1 MRRGPSLKRKPEPDP
16 IYNSL
21 LVSQLINQVLL
32 DGKKDLASNIV
43 YSALELVEKQTGS
56 DPINTLKD
64 AFENVRPQIET
75 KSRRVG
81 GTNYQVPMEVPQR
94 RSTTLAIRWMVDSSR
109 KRGENTMSERLGR
122 EILDA
127 SLLINLLVDSKGKI
141 ILNQALDLEDAE
153 VGLNCLAIPLYH
165 EGKID
170 AVLGVAGPAARI
182 PASQLRAFAS
192 KLQRVSL

>member
-56 DPINTLKD
+56 DPLNTLKD

-109 KRGENTMSERLGR
+109 KRGENTMSE
-122 EILDA
+122 
-127 SLLINLLVDSKGKI
+127 
-141 ILNQALDLEDAE
+141 DLEE
-153 VGLNCLAIPLYH
+153 EI
-165 EGKID
+165 
-170 AVLGVAGPAARI
+170 
-182 PASQLRAFAS
+182 
-192 KLQRVSL
+192 

>member
-56 DPINTLKD
+56 DPLNTLKD
-64 AFENVRPQIET
+64 AFENVRPQTET

-127 SLLINLLVDSKGKI
+127 SNKTGASVKKR
-141 ILNQALDLEDAE
+141 EDVHKMAE
-153 VGLNCLAIPLYH
+153 SN
-165 EGKID
+165 
-170 AVLGVAGPAARI
+170 
-182 PASQLRAFAS
+182 RAFAHY
-192 KLQRVSL
+192 RW

>member
-56 DPINTLKD
+56 DPLNTLKD

-109 KRGENTMSERLGR
+109 KRGEKTMSERLGR

-127 SLLINLLVDSKGKI
+127 SNKSGASVKKR
-141 ILNQALDLEDAE
+141 EDVHKMAE
-153 VGLNCLAIPLYH
+153 SN
-165 EGKID
+165 
-170 AVLGVAGPAARI
+170 
-182 PASQLRAFAS
+182 RAFAHYRS
-192 KLQRVSL
+192 

>member
-1 MRRGPSLKRKPEPDP
+1 MRRGPSLKRKPKPDP

-109 KRGENTMSERLGR
+109 KRGENTMHERLGR

-127 SLLINLLVDSKGKI
+127 SNKTGASVKKR
-141 ILNQALDLEDAE
+141 EDVHKMAE
-153 VGLNCLAIPLYH
+153 
-165 EGKID
+165 
-170 AVLGVAGPAARI
+170 
-182 PASQLRAFAS
+182 STRAFAPYRWYS
-192 KLQRVSL
+192 M

>member
-56 DPINTLKD
+56 DPLNTLKD

-109 KRGENTMSERLGR
+109 KRVKKLC
-122 EILDA
+122 L
-127 SLLINLLVDSKGKI
+127 K
-141 ILNQALDLEDAE
+141 DLEE
-153 VGLNCLAIPLYH
+153 KY
-165 EGKID
+165 
-170 AVLGVAGPAARI
+170 
-182 PASQLRAFAS
+182 
-192 KLQRVSL
+192 

>member
-43 YSALELVEKQTGS
+43 YTALQLVEKQTGS
-56 DPINTLKD
+56 EPLNVLKD

-109 KRGENTMSERLGR
+109 KRGEKTMSERLGR

-127 SLLINLLVDSKGKI
+127 SNKTGASVKKR
-141 ILNQALDLEDAE
+141 EDVHKMAE
-153 VGLNCLAIPLYH
+153 SN
-165 EGKID
+165 
-170 AVLGVAGPAARI
+170 
-182 PASQLRAFAS
+182 RAFAHY
-192 KLQRVSL
+192 RW

>member
-109 KRGENTMSERLGR
+109 KRGEKTMYERLGR

-127 SLLINLLVDSKGKI
+127 KKEKMFIKWQNLIGPLLITGGN
-141 ILNQALDLEDAE
+141 
-153 VGLNCLAIPLYH
+153 
-165 EGKID
+165 
-170 AVLGVAGPAARI
+170 
-182 PASQLRAFAS
+182 
-192 KLQRVSL
+192 

>member
-43 YSALELVEKQTGS
+43 YSALQLVEKQTS
-56 DPINTLKD
+56 ADPLNTLKD

-81 GTNYQVPMEVPQR
+81 GATYQVPMEVPQR
-94 RSTTLAIRWMVDSSR
+94 RSTTLAIRWKVDSSR
-109 KRGENTMSERLGR
+109 KRGEKTMSERLGR

-127 SLLINLLVDSKGKI
+127 SNKTGASVKKR
-141 ILNQALDLEDAE
+141 EDVHKMAE
-153 VGLNCLAIPLYH
+153 SN
-165 EGKID
+165 
-170 AVLGVAGPAARI
+170 
-182 PASQLRAFAS
+182 RAFAHY
-192 KLQRVSL
+192 RW

>member
-56 DPINTLKD
+56 DPLNTLKD

-81 GTNYQVPMEVPQR
+81 GTNYRVPMEVPQR

-127 SLLINLLVDSKGKI
+127 SNKTGASVKKR
-141 ILNQALDLEDAE
+141 EDVHKMAE
-153 VGLNCLAIPLYH
+153 SN
-165 EGKID
+165 K
-170 AVLGVAGPAARI
+170 
-182 PASQLRAFAS
+182 AFAHF
-192 KLQRVSL
+192 RY

>member
-1 MRRGPSLKRKPEPDP
+1 MRRGPSLKRRPEPDP

-43 YSALELVEKQTGS
+43 YSALEIVEKQTGS
-56 DPINTLKD
+56 DPLNTLKD
-64 AFENVRPQIET
+64 AFENVRPQIE
-75 KSRRVG
+75 KISRRVG

-109 KRGENTMSERLGR
+109 KRGEKTMSERLGR

-127 SLLINLLVDSKGKI
+127 SNKTGASVKKR
-141 ILNQALDLEDAE
+141 EDVHKMAE
-153 VGLNCLAIPLYH
+153 SN
-165 EGKID
+165 
-170 AVLGVAGPAARI
+170 
-182 PASQLRAFAS
+182 RAFAHY
-192 KLQRVSL
+192 RW

>member
-16 IYNSL
+16 VYNSL

-56 DPINTLKD
+56 DPLNTLKD

-109 KRGENTMSERLGR
+109 KRGEKTMYERLGR

-127 SLLINLLVDSKGKI
+127 SNKTGASVKKR
-141 ILNQALDLEDAE
+141 EDVHKMAE
-153 VGLNCLAIPLYH
+153 SN
-165 EGKID
+165 
-170 AVLGVAGPAARI
+170 
-182 PASQLRAFAS
+182 RAFAHY
-192 KLQRVSL
+192 RW

>member
-1 MRRGPSLKRKPEPDP
+1 MRRGPSLKRRPEPDP

-56 DPINTLKD
+56 DPLNILKN

-81 GTNYQVPMEVPQR
+81 GTNYQVPMEVKPR
-94 RSTTLAIRWMVDSSR
+94 RA
-109 KRGENTMSERLGR
+109 
-122 EILDA
+122 
-127 SLLINLLVDSKGKI
+127 
-141 ILNQALDLEDAE
+141 QALAMKWIIESAE
-153 VGLNCLAIPLYH
+153 KRNEKTMRERVASEL
-165 EGKID
+165 ID
-170 AVLGVAGPAARI
+170 AFNNKGNSVKKREETHKMAEAN
-182 PASQLRAFAS
+182 RAFS
-192 KLQRVSL
+192 HFRW

>member
-43 YSALELVEKQTGS
+43 YSALEIVEKQTGS
-56 DPINTLKD
+56 DPLNTLKD

-94 RSTTLAIRWMVDSSR
+94 RSTTLAIRWMVDASR
-109 KRGENTMSERLGR
+109 KRGEKTMSERLGR

-127 SLLINLLVDSKGKI
+127 SNKTGASVKKR
-141 ILNQALDLEDAE
+141 EDVHKMAE
-153 VGLNCLAIPLYH
+153 SN
-165 EGKID
+165 
-170 AVLGVAGPAARI
+170 
-182 PASQLRAFAS
+182 RAFAHY
-192 KLQRVSL
+192 RW

>member
-1 MRRGPSLKRKPEPDP
+1 MRRGPSLKRQPEPDP
-16 IYNSL
+16 FYNSL

-56 DPINTLKD
+56 DPLNTLKD
-64 AFENVRPQIET
+64 AVENVRPQIET

-122 EILDA
+122 EMLDA
-127 SLLINLLVDSKGKI
+127 SNKTGASVKKR
-141 ILNQALDLEDAE
+141 EDVHKMAE
-153 VGLNCLAIPLYH
+153 SN
-165 EGKID
+165 
-170 AVLGVAGPAARI
+170 
-182 PASQLRAFAS
+182 RAFAHY
-192 KLQRVSL
+192 RW

>member
-43 YSALELVEKQTGS
+43 YSALEIVEKQTGS
-56 DPINTLKD
+56 DPLNTLKD

-109 KRGENTMSERLGR
+109 KRGEKTMSERLGR
-122 EILDA
+122 EIMDA
-127 SLLINLLVDSKGKI
+127 SNKTGASVKKR
-141 ILNQALDLEDAE
+141 EDVHKMAE
-153 VGLNCLAIPLYH
+153 SN
-165 EGKID
+165 
-170 AVLGVAGPAARI
+170 
-182 PASQLRAFAS
+182 RAFAHY
-192 KLQRVSL
+192 RW